1 MLPFLRKHWFL
12 LLILVGTIVVALRP
26 EWLGWTVWLN
36 LTVCGAAAVLLS
48 SWTLETRSLGRA
60 FARPWP
66 ALWALVISYGL
77 LPALGML
84 GGGLLAD
91 PDASL
96 GLLLVTSVP
105 CTLTS
110 AVIWTRLAGGDD
122 ATALL
127 ITFLSNCTSWLAT
140 TAWLTLAI
148 GVSGSSLD
156 TRQLMLRLI
165 LILVLPVGI
174 GQLLR
179 APPLLRHMV

>member
-1 MLPFLRKHWFL
+1 MLPFLRKSWFL
-12 LLILVGTIVVALRP
+12 LLILLGTLVVAFSP
-26 EWLGWTVWLN
+26 DWLGWTVWLDP
-36 LTVCGAAAVLLS
+36 TVCGAAAVLFS
-48 SWTLETRSLGRA
+48 AWTLESRTLGRA

-66 ALWALVISYGL
+66 ALWALVVSYGL
-77 LPALGML
+77 LPMLGIL

-140 TAWLTLAI
+140 TAWLTLAA
-148 GVSGSSLD
+148 GADGTALVAVP
-156 TRQLMLRLI
+156 LMGKLFV
-165 LILVLPVGI
+165 ILVVPVI
-174 GQLLR
+174 
-179 APPLLRHMV
+179 V